1 MNKLLTVMA
10 AVSTLAIAA
19 PVAAQ
24 TSAGVNANAGGQMG
38 IGNRIARLETRIQTG
53 VDAGTIDRT
62 EARTLR
68 QQLRDIT
75 RVERQYSRGGYSQ
88 QERSDLQQ
96 RLRGFRDQL
105 AQADGRG
112 GQYGYGNGYP
122 NGNANDAYGQGGP
135 YEEAACESRSSGGI
149 GGIFDNIFGGGGGNS
164 DECSGLRVGERA
176 SGNLSALPS
185 EYRRQFRDGN
195 GIAYRTDGN
204 QIYQVDT
211 RNNTVLRVYG
221 MNR

>member
-1 MNKLLTVMA
+1 MNRFLTAMA

-24 TSAGVNANAGGQMG
+24 TSPGANVNAGGQMG
-38 IGNRIARLETRIQTG
+38 IGNRIARLETRIQAG
-53 VDAGTIDRT
+53 VNSGAIDRT
-62 EARTLR
+62 EARALR

-75 RVERQYSRGGYSQ
+75 RMERQYSRGGYSQ

-122 NGNANDAYGQGGP
+122 NGNANDDYYGQGGP
-135 YEEAACESRSSGGI
+135 YEEVACETRSSGGI
-149 GGIFDNIFGGGGGNS
+149 GGIFDNIFGRGGND